1 MKHVLAATAFFAL
14 MTGASVASAKCY
26 HFSDSPSDVYV
37 CVGKNGSDSQKDR
50 ELGQKICSEK
60 TGKKCGGVSSYSSSC
75 HSNSNQCFD
84 ESGKAHRSLSGY

>member
-1 MKHVLAATAFFAL
+1 MKLFVSAVTFVAFAL
-14 MTGASVASAKCY
+14 LAPPAQAKCY

-60 TGKKCGGVSSYSSSC
+60 TGKKCGGVSSHSSSC

-84 ESGKAHRSLSGY
+84 ETGKANRDLKGY